1 MKKILSFLTKKPLAL
16 AAVALFSMSSFAQDV
31 ATPGA
36 EGDATPEATAPT
48 QKIWAKLTDSSLLK
62 PFLKVTLVDEIQGK
76 IYTVGEDGKQVEAED
91 YVPGSDASDNGDYL
105 YVCEGV
111 ALTSASDDDTFSLN
125 TQNDGKGT
133 YINYL
138 GSIESRVHD
147 SQVTWLKDVS
157 EGIFSEFDNRLFIF
171 YDWDPVNKQGDKI
184 FKTTPNKNKWQPAAL
199 YYEKEVGLPTFDPEE
214 GAIQVFPDNPAKE
227 IVITNPNKDADG
239 NELGTLKYRVDG
251 GDWTVYDGPVM
262 IEGLDEQH
270 TIEAKIVF
278 SEGTDDQPAVETK
291 VVGSNYVLYQ
301 LDPPTFDPNGG
312 ELKVDKDGLAN
323 VDIESEQDGVKLAYE
338 YDDVKKTNQPNPS
351 TVDLASYANPAEG
364 ETNEV
369 TVKAKATK
377 KVTYTPWTAEGE
389 DPAEPVTED
398 KESAE
403 VSATFNVVPNATPE
417 DLFTDLKSEP
427 ENGAQVN
434 GGQTVYLWFELLPDL
449 TGDFA
454 NYEIEPNTEVA
465 KKDLELT
472 FKGKTEPVKAPAS
485 IVPLPGT
492 KDKYVVS
499 FVVPVGKDYVNT
511 EFDVAVPEG
520 FYKATSGKNVVL
532 TEAGTVHYT
541 TGLGAVP
548 YYVEMPNM
556 LLPTDATSVTVKI
569 YPWGQKDAV
578 VNFVDD
584 KDPVKGVQFG
594 NSIDELETPV
604 EKIEKTGEPN
614 TFTVTFTNKEGQN
627 EFIQKWI
634 LNEDGQINEKGFVIG
649 FPDNTFVSDDMANG
663 DQISTHINFYEAID
677 FKIESEEW
685 NLCEGSEDIVI
696 TVTGTGSLTGDEFDV
711 QLVEGKIATITG
723 TDWRGNAVSRKATI
737 STLTPEVMDKHNIAA
752 DANTDNMY
760 VVTFGEF
767 KLPEDYGY
775 IADDEDHPYTMTI
788 PAGTFTS
795 NNDTNEE
802 VTKNVNIMAHPVW
815 AVEAEPYTYDEGKN
829 SASTITLKITATLDD
844 TFFKGPDMDK
854 KLYEKPLRVR
864 DQEIEILV
872 DGKAAEWELKNVVTD
887 EMRTANGMLYQTG
900 EIVLTLAE
908 PIKDVEK
915 HTIKI
920 NKGALKANAC
930 RNPEMIVDVYPYVEY
945 GIEKAYYVVPT
956 TQKSVP
962 YSIFGKLPDGSY
974 LPAGVIKYVGE
985 TENPE
990 VTNAV
995 AYNNQKVK
1003 PTDTDAVEYRFP
1015 TVASTKAGVAESDGK
1030 DVTVF
1035 TIEFTPGQLW
1045 VADFQMNFPV
1055 GTVQAKGYNANDR
1068 KLYNNFDV
1076 VPGMEYDATSSFA
1089 DYMEPAKE
1097 DKQKEYRI
1105 STKDGSITLYLTAVD
1120 LTNPYDANANKAI
1133 ELEEGTPLTIVND
1146 EDGSEEGNSWVKVVD
1161 KKTGEISYTVTFED
1175 GGLEEGVYTLTVPEE
1190 TVAPLVLKDFT
1201 EGTPLGVKN
1210 PEAFELKIYVEDFA
1224 APRHVQEIT
1233 TKTWTFLVPNVK
1245 GLSKIAEDGPAI
1257 TLDGKEVE
1265 AACDEEGVLTVT
1277 LPEVDGEYDFLPTGD
1292 YKLVIPAGAIEGKN
1306 TTNYNDLEVD
1316 VKVIYE
1322 FVDSRTG
1329 VVDDMDNDLVSTVAD
1344 VNAETKVH
1352 NAMIYTRNFK
1362 NTQLQML
1369 AVPFNIKQADV
1380 KEYFTIYR
1388 IDFARF
1394 DEATGKSALN
1404 CVKLGDD
1411 EIAYANRPYLIK
1423 AKSEGLVGIKL
1434 RNTEV
1439 VEPVENDD
1447 IQCSTTKTTF
1457 FFNTTTED
1465 KEGKFL
1471 TKISEGDFGTATE
1484 LPAWRWYITSAD
1496 KEIDYIKLFVN
1507 GLADDADGIDFVEAA
1522 EGDNLIYN
1530 VAGQKL
1536 NTAAKG
1542 KVNIINGKKV
1552 FVK

>member
-16 AAVALFSMSSFAQDV
+16 AAVALFSMSSYAQDV

-36 EGDATPEATAPT
+36 EGGTTTEATAPT

-199 YYEKEVGLPTFDPEE
+199 YYEKEVGLPVFDPEE
-214 GAIQVFPDNPAKE
+214 GAIEVFPDNPAKE
-227 IVITNPNKDADG
+227 VVITNPNTEGKIQYRFVGGEDDEWKDY
-239 NELGTLKYRVDG
+239 E
-251 GDWTVYDGPVM
+251 GPIM
-262 IEGLDEQH
+262 LDELDKQY

-278 SEGTDDQPAVETK
+278 KEATDENPAVETK
-291 VVGSNYVLYQ
+291 PVGANYVLYQ
-301 LDPPTFDPNGG
+301 LDPPTFDPKGG
-312 ELKVDKDGLAN
+312 ELKVDKDGFAN

-427 ENGAQVN
+427 QNGAQVN

-569 YPWGQKDAV
+569 YPFGQKDAV

-594 NSIDELETPV
+594 NSIDEMETPV

-649 FPDNTFVSDDMANG
+649 FPANTFVSDDMANG

-854 KLYEKPLRVR
+854 KLYEKSR
-864 DQEIEILV
+864 
-872 DGKAAEWELKNVVTD
+872 TD
-887 EMRTANGMLYQTG
+887 
-900 EIVLTLAE
+900 
-908 PIKDVEK
+908 
-915 HTIKI
+915 
-920 NKGALKANAC
+920 
-930 RNPEMIVDVYPYVEY
+930 
-945 GIEKAYYVVPT
+945 
-956 TQKSVP
+956 
-962 YSIFGKLPDGSY
+962 
-974 LPAGVIKYVGE
+974 
-985 TENPE
+985 
-990 VTNAV
+990 
-995 AYNNQKVK
+995 
-1003 PTDTDAVEYRFP
+1003 
-1015 TVASTKAGVAESDGK
+1015 
-1030 DVTVF
+1030 
-1035 TIEFTPGQLW
+1035 IEF
-1045 VADFQMNFPV
+1045 
-1055 GTVQAKGYNANDR
+1055 AK
-1068 KLYNNFDV
+1068 
-1076 VPGMEYDATSSFA
+1076 
-1089 DYMEPAKE
+1089 
-1097 DKQKEYRI
+1097 YR
-1105 STKDGSITLYLTAVD
+1105 
-1120 LTNPYDANANKAI
+1120 
-1133 ELEEGTPLTIVND
+1133 
-1146 EDGSEEGNSWVKVVD
+1146 
-1161 KKTGEISYTVTFED
+1161 
-1175 GGLEEGVYTLTVPEE
+1175 
-1190 TVAPLVLKDFT
+1190 
-1201 EGTPLGVKN
+1201 
-1210 PEAFELKIYVEDFA
+1210 
-1224 APRHVQEIT
+1224 
-1233 TKTWTFLVPNVK
+1233 
-1245 GLSKIAEDGPAI
+1245 
-1257 TLDGKEVE
+1257 
-1265 AACDEEGVLTVT
+1265 
-1277 LPEVDGEYDFLPTGD
+1277 
-1292 YKLVIPAGAIEGKN
+1292 
-1306 TTNYNDLEVD
+1306 
-1316 VKVIYE
+1316 
-1322 FVDSRTG
+1322 
-1329 VVDDMDNDLVSTVAD
+1329 
-1344 VNAETKVH
+1344 
-1352 NAMIYTRNFK
+1352 
-1362 NTQLQML
+1362 
-1369 AVPFNIKQADV
+1369 
-1380 KEYFTIYR
+1380 
-1388 IDFARF
+1388 
-1394 DEATGKSALN
+1394 
-1404 CVKLGDD
+1404 
-1411 EIAYANRPYLIK
+1411 
-1423 AKSEGLVGIKL
+1423 
-1434 RNTEV
+1434 
-1439 VEPVENDD
+1439 
-1447 IQCSTTKTTF
+1447 
-1457 FFNTTTED
+1457 
-1465 KEGKFL
+1465 
-1471 TKISEGDFGTATE
+1471 
-1484 LPAWRWYITSAD
+1484 
-1496 KEIDYIKLFVN
+1496 
-1507 GLADDADGIDFVEAA
+1507 
-1522 EGDNLIYN
+1522 
-1530 VAGQKL
+1530 
-1536 NTAAKG
+1536 
-1542 KVNIINGKKV
+1542 
-1552 FVK
+1552 

>member
-1 MKKILSFLTKKPLAL
+1 MKKILSFLAKKPLAL
-16 AAVALFSMSSFAQDV
+16 AAVALFSMSSYAAD
-31 ATPGA
+31 
-36 EGDATPEATAPT
+36 ESEATTPKQT
-48 QKIWAKLTDSSLLK
+48 IWAKVTDFSTLT
-62 PFLKVTLVDEIQGK
+62 PFQKVTVVDETGWR
-76 IYTVGEDGKQVEAED
+76 IYTAKNGVQVVAEEFEVGG
-91 YVPGSDASDNGDYL
+91 DADKNGTPF
-105 YVCEGV
+105 YVCEGKV
-111 ALTSASDDDTFSLN
+111 NSNYPDDKVFSLN
-125 TQNDGKGT
+125 TESDGTGKYLFWDGSLVSRT
-133 YINYL
+133 INAEV
-138 GSIESRVHD
+138 S
-147 SQVTWLKDVS
+147 WLQDISK
-157 EGIFSEFDNRLFIF
+157 GIFSESMKPVGYYLYFDAI
-171 YDWDPVNKQGDKI
+171 DEQGRGTDMFSYTNSAANAASLYAQKEV
-184 FKTTPNKNKWQPAAL
+184 FKPTFEPEEGIKKNVGDGIEVTINNPNKN
-199 YYEKEVGLPTFDPEE
+199 
-214 GAIQVFPDNPAKE
+214 
-227 IVITNPNKDADG
+227 ADG
-239 NELGTLKYRVDG
+239 REEGTLKWRFK
-251 GDWTVYDGPVM
+251 GDKDWNDYTEPVPVT
-262 IEGLDEQH
+262 EKDKEV

-278 SEGTDDQPAVETK
+278 GENVETK
-291 VVGSNYVLYQ
+291 PVEATYLLTDIAAPVIT
-301 LDPPTFDPNGG
+301 PPTG
-312 ELKVDKDGLAN
+312 EYKVENDGTAPVTITDATEGAAISYYTKDADAT
-323 VDIESEQDGVKLAYE
+323 VEEPTWST
-338 YDDVKKTNQPNPS
+338 YDDKNKPDVA
-351 TVDLASYANPAEG
+351 DYANSEKQVTVTAKASK
-364 ETNEV
+364 EV
-369 TVKAKATK
+369 TFKGK
-377 KVTYTPWTAEGE
+377 KETVYSEETSETYT
-389 DPAEPVTED
+389 
-398 KESAE
+398 
-403 VSATFNVVPNATPE
+403 VVPNATPE

-427 ENGAQVN
+427 QNGAQVN

-569 YPWGQKDAV
+569 YPFGQKDAV

-696 TVTGTGSLTGDEFDV
+696 TVTGTGSLTGKEFDV

-737 STLTPEVMDKHNIAA
+737 STITPEVMDKHNIAA

-908 PIKDVEK
+908 PIKDVKK

-930 RNPEMIVDVYPYVEY
+930 RNPEMIVDVYPYVKY
-945 GIEKAYYVVPT
+945 GIDKAYYVVPT

-962 YSIFGKLPDGSY
+962 YSIYGELPDGSR
-974 LPAGVIKYVGE
+974 LPAGVIEYVGE

-995 AYNNQKVK
+995 AYNNQKEK
-1003 PTDTDAVEYRFP
+1003 PTDVVEYRFP
-1015 TVASTKAGVAESDGK
+1015 TVASTEAGVSDVDGE

-1045 VADFQMNFPV
+1045 VANFQMNFPV
-1055 GTVQAKGYNANDR
+1055 GTVQAKGYNANEGL
-1068 KLYNNFDV
+1068 LYNNFDV
-1076 VPGMEYDATSSFA
+1076 LPALDYDATSSFA

-1097 DKQKEYRI
+1097 DKEKEYFI
-1105 STKDGSITLYLTAVD
+1105 GTDAPNVTLYLTAVD
-1120 LTNPYDANANKAI
+1120 LTNPYDANFNKGI
-1133 ELEEGTPLTIVND
+1133 ELEEGTPLTITND
-1146 EDGSEEGNSWVKVVD
+1146 DDGTEIVVTDWKKVVD
-1161 KKTGEISYTVTFED
+1161 KKTGEISYTVPFPESD
-1175 GGLEEGVYTLTVPEE
+1175 VKDVYLAEGVYTLTVPEE
-1190 TVAPLVLKDFT
+1190 TVAPTVLKDFT
-1201 EGTPLGVKN
+1201 EGTPLNIKN
-1210 PEAFELKIYVEDFA
+1210 PDPFELKIYVEDFA
-1224 APRHVQEIT
+1224 ADKAIEIT
-1233 TKTWTFLVPNVK
+1233 TKQYAFEVTVPGLTEVLVPTASFDDGTAATLSKVKDGVMLVTIGGAKPLVK
-1245 GLSKIAEDGPAI
+1245 GAEHNFLHSGDY
-1257 TLDGKEVE
+1257 
-1265 AACDEEGVLTVT
+1265 VLT
-1277 LPEVDGEYDFLPTGD
+1277 
-1292 YKLVIPAGAIEGKN
+1292 IPAGAFKGQYATSYEDI
-1306 TTNYNDLEVD
+1306 DVD
-1316 VKVIYE
+1316 VKVIFE
-1322 FVDSRTG
+1322 FADYGIEEESYPEYKDLTTTTEDEVLDEKGDHIKMYFSRQ
-1329 VVDDMDNDLVSTVAD
+1329 
-1344 VNAETKVH
+1344 
-1352 NAMIYTRNFK
+1352 FK
-1362 NTQLQML
+1362 TTNYQGL
-1369 AVPFNIKQADV
+1369 AVPFDLTQEEV
-1380 KEYFTIYR
+1380 KDYFTIYR
-1388 IDFARF
+1388 IQTVTVADNGDF
-1394 DEATGKSALN
+1394 KLN
-1404 CVKLGDD
+1404 FVTVGEDGT
-1411 EIAYANRPYLIK
+1411 AYANKPYVIK
-1423 AKSEGLVGIKL
+1423 PVAAGLVQIELLNVEEPKYVEEP
-1434 RNTEV
+1434 EV
-1439 VEPVENDD
+1439 ADD
-1447 IQCSTTKTTF
+1447 VWAATTMVKF
-1457 FFNTTTED
+1457 DFFNTIGAKEFTEPV
-1465 KEGKFL
+1465 GIL
-1471 TKISEGDFGTATE
+1471 GTQDGVLGFSVDNYACS
-1484 LPAWRWYITSAD
+1484 PWRWYMTSSD
-1496 KEIDYIKLFVN
+1496 KKIKYIKIAIN
-1507 GLADDADGIDFVEAA
+1507 GVDVDDATAIDFVEAL
-1522 EGDNLIYN
+1522 EGNTQIFN
-1530 VAGQKL
+1530 VAGQRL
-1536 NTAAKG
+1536 NAPAKG

-1552 FVK
+1552 LVK